1 MMKSI
6 FTVFIVLISL
16 HINAQKVK
24 LIKLNDLEKRIS
36 NGKDTFYVVNYWAT
50 WCAPCIKE
58 LPYFDQL
65 QKAHK
70 DKPVK
75 VLLVSLDFPSR
86 YKKKVVPFIEK
97 RKLTSEVFLLDET
110 DQQAYIDRISPQW
123 SGALPATAF
132 INRAKNTTQFFEQEF
147 TYKELL
153 ATFNSLQ

>member
-1 MMKSI
+1 MKSI

-86 YKKKVVPFIEK
+86 YKKG
-97 RKLTSEVFLLDET
+97 S
-110 DQQAYIDRISPQW
+110 
-123 SGALPATAF
+123 AF
-132 INRAKNTTQFFEQEF
+132 
-147 TYKELL
+147 Y
-153 ATFNSLQ
+153 